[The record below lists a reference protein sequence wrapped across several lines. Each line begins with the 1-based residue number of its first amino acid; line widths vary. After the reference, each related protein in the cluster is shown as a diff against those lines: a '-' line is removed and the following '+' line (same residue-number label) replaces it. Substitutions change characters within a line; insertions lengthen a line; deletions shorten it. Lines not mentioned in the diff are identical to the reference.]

1 MNARCTRVAVPPLNS
16 SKKVGRGAA
25 DCFGRVEFRAFK
37 LERTQ

>member
-1 MNARCTRVAVPPLNS
+1 MNARCTRVAVSLLNS